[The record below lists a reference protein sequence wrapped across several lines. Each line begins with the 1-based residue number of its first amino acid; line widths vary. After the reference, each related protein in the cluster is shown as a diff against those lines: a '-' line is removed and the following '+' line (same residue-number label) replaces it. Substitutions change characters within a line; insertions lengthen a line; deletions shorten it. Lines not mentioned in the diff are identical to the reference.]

1 MLQVF
6 KLPDLGEGLTESE
19 LLSWKVA
26 VGDSVQLNQVIAE
39 VETAKAV
46 VELPSPYEGVV
57 ADLLAEPGQTV
68 PVGDPIVSFQI
79 SSEHD
84 AAAPGSS
91 AASGNAVVEEEEERR
106 QPTLV
111 GYGAEVAQKGRPQRR
126 ARATVG
132 AAVGAADS
140 APQAGGVV
148 VLERPRETVTE
159 RPRSTPP
166 VRKFARDSGVN
177 LELVTGTGPAGLI
190 TREDVENFIK
200 PSAAPAASPAAATV
214 AATATTVAPSVV
226 TATGVAGARETRT
239 PIKGVRKAT
248 AAAMVSSAF
257 TAPHVTEF
265 LTVDVTKTMKLI
277 RSLKEN
283 KEFAGVR
290 LGPMTI
296 VAKVVSMGLMRH
308 PELNSRWDEAAGEI
322 VTPNYVNLGIAAA
335 TPRGL
340 MVPNIKDAQSM
351 SLRELADALT
361 DLVVTAREGKS
372 SPEQLTQGTFTITNV
387 GVFGVDAGTPIIN
400 PGEAAILAMGQVR
413 KQPWAH
419 KGKIKLREVMTL
431 SLSFDHRLV
440 DGEQGSK
447 FLSEL
452 GAVLEDPAS
461 LMTLV

>member
-19 LLSWKVA
+19 LLNWKVSI
-26 VGDSVQLNQVIAE
+26 GDTVHLNQVIAE

-68 PVGDPIVSFQI
+68 PVGDPLVSFKI
-79 SSEHD
+79 SED
-84 AAAPGSS
+84 DDAAPGPS
-91 AASGNAVVEEEEERR
+91 AATDSAGAQEEEEEKR

-111 GYGAEVAQKGRPQRR
+111 GYGAEVAKKGRPQRR
-126 ARATVG
+126 ARLGNVASNSES
-132 AAVGAADS
+132 AEDS
-140 APQAGGVV
+140 ATRGGVV
-148 VLERPRETVTE
+148 VLERNPASPLKE

-166 VRKFARDSGVN
+166 VRKFARDAGVN
-177 LELVTGTGPAGLI
+177 LEDVTGTGAAGLI
-190 TREDVENFIK
+190 TREDVEKFVAQG
-200 PSAAPAASPAAATV
+200 AAPAVAQAAE
-214 AATATTVAPSVV
+214 PV
-226 TATGVAGARETRT
+226 TSGAGEREERV

-248 AAAMVSSAF
+248 AAAMVHSAF

-277 RSLKEN
+277 RKLKE
-283 KEFAGVR
+283 KDFAGVR
-290 LGPMTI
+290 LGPLQ
-296 VAKVVSMGLMRH
+296 VVSKVVTAALMRH
-308 PELNSRWDEAAGEI
+308 PELNSRWDETAGEI
-322 VTPNYVNLGIAAA
+322 VVPRYVNLGLAAA

-340 MVPNIKDAQSM
+340 MVPNIKNAQEM
-351 SLRELADALT
+351 SLRDLCVAMDELVT
-361 DLVVTAREGKS
+361 TARDGKS
-372 SPEQLTQGTFTITNV
+372 SPEQLTHGTFTITNV

-413 KQPWAH
+413 QQPWAH
-419 KGKIKLREVMTL
+419 QGKIKLREVMVL

-447 FLSEL
+447 FLAEI

-461 LMTLV
+461 LLTLV

>member
-1 MLQVF
+1 MLEVF

-26 VGDSVQLNQVIAE
+26 IGDTVHLNQVIAE

-68 PVGDPIVSFQI
+68 PVGDPIVSFQT
-79 SSEHD
+79 SLEHD
-84 AAAPGSS
+84 DAATVPNT
-91 AASGNAVVEEEEERR
+91 ASGTAVVEEEEERR

-126 ARATVG
+126 ARAAVG
-132 AAVGAADS
+132 AAVGAVNS

-148 VLERPRETVTE
+148 VLEKPRETMTE

-190 TREDVENFIK
+190 TREDVEAFLK
-200 PSAAPAASPAAATV
+200 PTAAPEIAAKAAPIV
-214 AATATTVAPSVV
+214 SD
-226 TATGVAGARETRT
+226 RETRT

-277 RSLKEN
+277 RALKE
-283 KEFAGVR
+283 KDFAGLR
-290 LGPMTI
+290 LGPLTVVAKI
-296 VAKVVSMGLMRH
+296 VAAALVRH

-322 VTPNYVNLGIAAA
+322 VVPNYVNLGLAAA

-340 MVPNIKDAQSM
+340 MVPNIKDAHRL
-351 SLRELADALT
+351 SLREMSGAIDV
-361 DLVVTAREGKS
+361 LVSTAREGKS
-372 SPEQLTQGTFTITNV
+372 SPEQLTHGTFTITNV

-413 KQPWAH
+413 QQPWAH
-419 KGKIKLREVMTL
+419 KGKIKLRDVMVL

-447 FLSEL
+447 FLSEI
-452 GAVLEDPAS
+452 GAVLEDPARFLS
-461 LMTLV
+461 LA